1 MAYFECLHEMKLI
14 VDLMYEGGLKY
25 MRYSV
30 SNTAEFGD
38 YTSGPRVVDEH
49 VKDSMRKILSDI
61 REGVFA
67 NKWMDENR
75 VNGQSNFKTMRA
87 EHTEHQIEQVGEQL
101 RGMMS
106 FIKKGDTE

>member
-67 NKWMDENR
+67 NKW
-75 VNGQSNFKTMRA
+75 NGREPCQRPVQLQADARRATPSTRSSRSVSNCA
-87 EHTEHQIEQVGEQL
+87 A
-101 RGMMS
+101 
-106 FIKKGDTE
+106 